1 MPATFKLYTNHGCPF
16 AHRAHIALAELGIP
30 FEEVVVDLN
39 KPKPAEFLAVN
50 PAGLVPTLVYQGEH
64 TITESAII
72 AQFLAD
78 TQPEGSAKNPLLPR
92 AGSPESAL
100 FRARIALFADVWMAK
115 LFPLFAKAL
124 YGAKSLDEATAAGA
138 ELNEGIKT
146 RLEPLLVGAAP
157 FFGGSQTLTMAEV
170 MVAPFALRIFALS
183 RGGVMPS
190 SVVDGL
196 EDKAPNFY
204 RWAHAV
210 MEHPS
215 VRTVFEKGDVVEATR
230 HRVVPMRGW

>member
-1 MPATFKLYTNHGCPF
+1 MG
-16 AHRAHIALAELGIP
+16 LGA
-30 FEEVVVDLN
+30 D
-39 KPKPAEFLAVN
+39 FLFV
-50 PAGLVPTLVYQGEH
+50 
-64 TITESAII
+64 I
-72 AQFLAD
+72 
-78 TQPEGSAKNPLLPR
+78 
-92 AGSPESAL
+92 
-100 FRARIALFADVWMAK
+100 
-115 LFPLFAKAL
+115 
-124 YGAKSLDEATAAGA
+124 
-138 ELNEGIKT
+138 
-146 RLEPLLVGAAP
+146 
-157 FFGGSQTLTMAEV
+157 SQV